1 MIHTRVSEYIK
12 KANWAFLYPGATVQ
26 FIGLNAVR
34 TLSLASLILV
44 FSSTIMD
51 MVTNIKAVNAFGE
64 NLSNLT
70 MVDCEYIE

>member
-1 MIHTRVSEYIK
+1 MMHTRVIVR
-12 KANWAFLYPGATVQ
+12 KANLAFLYPGAAVQ

-44 FSSTIMD
+44 FSNTIMN
-51 MVTNIKAVNAFGE
+51 MVTNIKAVNAFGK
-64 NLSNLT
+64 NPGNST